1 MIFAS
6 VYDTT
11 GSYDLGYTVAAG
23 LFMVSVVLILLLGR
37 YPKEY
42 EGGH

>member
-11 GSYDLGYTVAAG
+11 GSYDLGYSVAAA
-23 LFMVSVVLILLLGR
+23 LFIISVFLILLLGR
-37 YPKEY
+37 YPTEY
-42 EGGH
+42 EGGQ